1 MLRVS
6 GISLRL
12 APAAHHGQEVIIL
25 RRPTLELVKL
35 RAPGLQGGNNVFT
48 RPCRRHRELRG
59 CGDIL
64 EERSER
70 GVRST
75 EAGGGTAGCGVTRK

>member
-12 APAAHHGQEVIIL
+12 APAAHHVQEVVVL
-25 RRPTLELVKL
+25 RRPALKLVQL
-35 RAPGLQGGNNVFT
+35 RAPGLQGGANVFA
-48 RPCRRHRELRG
+48 RPDCRHGEPRG
-59 CGDIL
+59 RGDVL

-70 GVRST
+70 GVRGA
-75 EAGGGTAGCGVTRK
+75 EAGGGTGCVVTRV